1 MRTSNYG
8 YNTFLIFLVFL
19 EVSSSS
25 STYSS
30 VSTSEKRTVSFN
42 ETIVSPGNVYEL
54 GLLPTDLNWYLGIWH
69 KEDIFKQFIWVANR
83 DKPFSISTGTL
94 KFSENNL
101 VLSDKDNSHVWSANM
116 NRGGVRSP
124 MVAELLD
131 NGNFVVKD
139 SNNDEVLWQTFD
151 YPTDTLLPE
160 MKLGRDKKTGINK
173 VLTSWHPDDPS
184 RIGYS
189 LQVKNQAG
197 LFELSVCGQD
207 TSKCFYRSDP
217 WDGRRF
223 GDIPLDF
230 SLNYVSPNWTRNVED
245 SNFTFL
251 MTGQN
256 NNSILTMEGRLP
268 QILTW
273 EPERMM
279 WSLSWHPLDFYSKYQ
294 ICGPNSYSSRTT
306 TFSVCTC
313 IKGFDPAFHENWSL
327 RDWRGGCERT
337 TRLNC
342 TGDHFL
348 QLKNMKLPD
357 TKDVTVDM
365 VIGKKNCEKR
375 CLRDCDCTAYAYVTI
390 LKGHAGCVM
399 WTGALNDFQNYS
411 VGGRDLY
418 VKVAA
423 AIDHVI
429 IIIGVVVVALAT
441 FATYYYWKQHNRR
454 TIITHGGPSK
464 TMIMNEIA
472 RQTRC
477 EFMNLVHVAE
487 ATNDFSEANKLGE
500 GGFGVVYKG
509 TLPNG
514 NTVAVKRLAITSSQ
528 GFNEFKNE
536 VQTISSVLHI
546 NLVRLHGYC
555 WEDREQLLIYEYM
568 ENSSLNYYIFDETQS
583 SLLNWEKRFCIIK
596 GIVQGLSYLHN
607 YATPSI
613 IHRDLKPSNILLGK
627 DMIPKISD
635 FGMAKLLEND
645 EIQSTT
651 GKAVGTRG
659 YMSEEYAL
667 HGKLSERSDIFSFG
681 VTLLEIVTGKRNIEY
696 CNYYRGDSLLD
707 YVWRH
712 FDEGNILHVVDPNF
726 VDSSLV
732 EEELWRTIQVGLL
745 CVQNDEDDRP
755 STESVALML
764 STSKMEIPLPKKPNY
779 FYARLIR
786 GEIASSSSVTE
797 STSINQITLSAIKS
811 R

>member
-30 VSTSEKRTVSFN
+30 VSTSEKRTVSIN

-69 KEDIFKQFIWVANR
+69 KGDIFKQFIWVANR

-101 VLSDKDNSHVWSANM
+101 VLSDKDNSYVWSANM

-197 LFELSVCGQD
+197 LFELFVRKRKHE
-207 TSKCFYRSDP
+207 TWEYIYRSDP

-223 GDIPLDF
+223 GDMLPELLQLD
-230 SLNYVSPNWTRNVED
+230 YVSPNWTWNVED
-245 SNFTFL
+245 SYFTFL
-251 MTGQN
+251 ITGQY
-256 NNSILTMEGRLP
+256 NNSRLTMDEHLP
-268 QILTW
+268 QIFTW
-273 EPERMM
+273 ESEIMM
-279 WSLSWHPLDFYSKYQ
+279 WNLSWDRSDSYSEYQ
-294 ICGPNSYSSRTT
+294 LCGPNSYSSRTT

-357 TKDVTVDM
+357 TKGVTVDM
-365 VIGKKNCEKR
+365 EIGMKNCEKR

-423 AIDHVI
+423 AIDH
-429 IIIGVVVVALAT
+429 
-441 FATYYYWKQHNRR
+441 
-454 TIITHGGPSK
+454 
-464 TMIMNEIA
+464 
-472 RQTRC
+472 
-477 EFMNLVHVAE
+477 
-487 ATNDFSEANKLGE
+487 GE
-500 GGFGVVYKG
+500 C
-509 TLPNG
+509 
-514 NTVAVKRLAITSSQ
+514 
-528 GFNEFKNE
+528 
-536 VQTISSVLHI
+536 I
-546 NLVRLHGYC
+546 N
-555 WEDREQLLIYEYM
+555 
-568 ENSSLNYYIFDETQS
+568 
-583 SLLNWEKRFCIIK
+583 
-596 GIVQGLSYLHN
+596 
-607 YATPSI
+607 
-613 IHRDLKPSNILLGK
+613 
-627 DMIPKISD
+627 
-635 FGMAKLLEND
+635 
-645 EIQSTT
+645 
-651 GKAVGTRG
+651 
-659 YMSEEYAL
+659 
-667 HGKLSERSDIFSFG
+667 
-681 VTLLEIVTGKRNIEY
+681 
-696 CNYYRGDSLLD
+696 
-707 YVWRH
+707 
-712 FDEGNILHVVDPNF
+712 
-726 VDSSLV
+726 
-732 EEELWRTIQVGLL
+732 
-745 CVQNDEDDRP
+745 
-755 STESVALML
+755 
-764 STSKMEIPLPKKPNY
+764 
-779 FYARLIR
+779 
-786 GEIASSSSVTE
+786 
-797 STSINQITLSAIKS
+797 
-811 R
+811 

>member
-1 MRTSNYG
+1 
-8 YNTFLIFLVFL
+8 
-19 EVSSSS
+19 
-25 STYSS
+25 YSS

-230 SLNYVSPNWTRNVED
+230 SPNYVSPNWTRNVED

-273 EPERMM
+273 EPELMM
-279 WSLSWHPLDFYSKYQ
+279 WSLSWHPSDFYSEYQ
-294 ICGPNSYSSRTT
+294 LCGPNSYSSRTT

-327 RDWRGGCERT
+327 RDWR
-337 TRLNC
+337 
-342 TGDHFL
+342 
-348 QLKNMKLPD
+348 
-357 TKDVTVDM
+357 
-365 VIGKKNCEKR
+365 
-375 CLRDCDCTAYAYVTI
+375 AYAYVTI

-423 AIDHVI
+423 AIDHGDETNQTITTKNTKNKGMGRTLEVTVI

-477 EFMNLVHVAE
+477 EFMNL
-487 ATNDFSEANKLGE
+487 
-500 GGFGVVYKG
+500 
-509 TLPNG
+509 
-514 NTVAVKRLAITSSQ
+514 
-528 GFNEFKNE
+528 
-536 VQTISSVLHI
+536 
-546 NLVRLHGYC
+546 
-555 WEDREQLLIYEYM
+555 
-568 ENSSLNYYIFDETQS
+568 
-583 SLLNWEKRFCIIK
+583 
-596 GIVQGLSYLHN
+596 
-607 YATPSI
+607 
-613 IHRDLKPSNILLGK
+613 
-627 DMIPKISD
+627 
-635 FGMAKLLEND
+635 
-645 EIQSTT
+645 
-651 GKAVGTRG
+651 
-659 YMSEEYAL
+659 
-667 HGKLSERSDIFSFG
+667 
-681 VTLLEIVTGKRNIEY
+681 
-696 CNYYRGDSLLD
+696 
-707 YVWRH
+707 VWRH

-764 STSKMEIPLPKKPNY
+764 STSTMEIPLPKKPNY
-779 FYARLIR
+779 FYARLI
-786 GEIASSSSVTE
+786 GEDPRYKKV
-797 STSINQITLSAIKS
+797 TLSGLLNFIDGLWSSCGDERIIIFTTNYKEKLDAALLRPGRMDMHIHMSYCTPSTFKALASNYLEIKEHRLFS
-811 R
+811 KIEECIEATEVSPAEVAEQLMRNDSVDKVLEGLIEFLKVKKIENEQDKAKKEKEELENKEKTNKGKDSGVKKSTEEVEEQLVRNDRVDKILEGLVELLKVKKIENDQDKSQT